1 MSWFS
6 LYGYEIIMKERRV
19 SMLYKTIYESSL
31 GNILIVSD
39 ENNIIGLW
47 FEGQKYFLANIKED
61 ITQKDDLPILQ
72 SAKLWLDQYFAG
84 QKPNIADLKLAP
96 RGNDFRLTVW
106 KILCEIP
113 YGQLT
118 TYGEIAKKVAIIM
131 NKESMSA
138 QAVGGAVGHNP
149 ISIII
154 PCHRVVGSH
163 GSLTGYAGGIDK
175 KIKLLQLEGVD
186 TKQLMIPKKG
196 TALSY
201 GNIK

>member
-47 FEGQKYFLANIKED
+47 FEGQKYFLANIKDD

-84 QKPNIADLKLAP
+84 QKPNIANLKLAP

-118 TYGEIAKKVAIIM
+118 TYGEIAKKVAIVM

-186 TKQLMIPKKG
+186 TKQLMFPKKG

>member
-1 MSWFS
+1 
-6 LYGYEIIMKERRV
+6 
-19 SMLYKTIYESSL
+19 MLYKTIYESSL

-47 FEGQKYFLANIKED
+47 FEGQKYFLANIKDD

-84 QKPNIADLKLAP
+84 QKPNIANLKLAP

-118 TYGEIAKKVAIIM
+118 TYGEIAKKVAIVM